1 MKYQLCFGFT
11 STFIFAIQTLQIEF
25 TQQENLLQDLEADVI
40 VFREQKKL
48 EAAERLE
55 QQIALLK
62 VNSALIDSL
71 HHCTLLLLSFRML
84 FEKKFVCL

>member
-1 MKYQLCFGFT
+1 MYSRLQKSETAIVLCIFLNFVEQ
-11 STFIFAIQTLQIEF
+11 TFRIEF

-40 VFREQKKL
+40 TFREQKKL

-62 VNSALIDSL
+62 VSSIRAAYKL
-71 HHCTLLLLSFRML
+71 TLLNHCNL
-84 FEKKFVCL
+84 